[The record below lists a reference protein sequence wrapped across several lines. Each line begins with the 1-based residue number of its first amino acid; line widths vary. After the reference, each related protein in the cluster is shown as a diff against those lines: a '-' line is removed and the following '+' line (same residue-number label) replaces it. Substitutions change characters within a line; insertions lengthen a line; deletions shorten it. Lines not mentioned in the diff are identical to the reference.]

1 MILPENRP
9 ALVLAPMQDVTDL
22 SFMRVI
28 ARRGAPDWFV
38 TEYFRVHP
46 ISKPEAHIL
55 RSIRENTTGRPI
67 YAQLIGRDPES
78 LQRTIALLE
87 NEPIAGID
95 LNLGCPAPVVCR
107 KDAGGGLLRDPATL
121 DDLLGMMRAAVKGRF
136 TVKTRLGFTSP
147 EEFPKLLD
155 VFRRHAIDGLTVH
168 GRTVAE
174 RYQTPVH
181 PDAIRPAV
189 EALPCPVIA
198 NGNAV
203 DVETARNLLTQTGA
217 AGVMV
222 GRGAI
227 RNPWIFAQLDAA
239 LRGQPAF
246 RPTHRD
252 LLEYITDL
260 YDELAAAT
268 ETFDPLKHVQRMKR
282 TLVYISQGIGD
293 GTFDHQIRRARSPDE
308 FHTICRTHLDHAA
321 PLPVLPPENSRIFCG
336 FLAWNAPGGIPVHD
350 H

>member
-1 MILPENRP
+1 MTLPENRP

-55 RSIRENTTGRPI
+55 RSIRENATGRPI

-78 LQRTIALLE
+78 LRRTIAFLE

-95 LNLGCPAPVVCR
+95 LNLGCPAPIVCR
-107 KDAGGGLLRDPATL
+107 KDAGGGLLRDPAAL
-121 DDLLGMMRAAVKGRF
+121 DDLLGMIRGAVRGRF
-136 TVKTRLGFTSP
+136 TVKTRVGFSSP
-147 EEFPKLLD
+147 DEFPKLLEI
-155 VFRRHAIDGLTVH
+155 FRRHAIDGLTVH

-181 PDAIRPAV
+181 PEVIRLAV
-189 EALPCPVIA
+189 EAMPCPVIA

-203 DVETARNLLTQTGA
+203 DVETALNLLSQTGA

-227 RNPWIFAQLDAA
+227 RNPWIFSQLDAA
-239 LRGQPAF
+239 LRGQPIF
-246 RPTHRD
+246 LPTHRD
-252 LLEYITDL
+252 LLGYIEDL
-260 YDELAAAT
+260 YEELAAET

-282 TLVYISQGIGD
+282 TLVYMSQGIRD
-293 GTFDHQIRRARSPDE
+293 GAFDHQIRRARTPDE
-308 FHTICRTHLDHAA
+308 FHEICRSHLDHGAA
-321 PLPVLPPENSRIFCG
+321 LPVLPPEHSRIFCG
-336 FLAWNAPGGIPVHD
+336 FGALRG
-350 H
+350 

>member
-1 MILPENRP
+1 MTLPENRP

-22 SFMRVI
+22 PFMRVI

-78 LQRTIALLE
+78 IERTIAFLE

-107 KDAGGGLLRDPATL
+107 KDAGGGLLRDPAAL
-121 DDLLGMMRAAVKGRF
+121 DGLLGMMREAVKGRF
-136 TVKTRLGFTSP
+136 TVKTRVGFSSP
-147 EEFPKLLD
+147 DEFPALLE
-155 VFRRHAIDGLTVH
+155 VFRRHNIDGLTVH

-174 RYQTPVH
+174 RYQTPIH
-181 PDAIRPAV
+181 PDVIRMAV
-189 EALPCPVIA
+189 ETMPCPVIA

-203 DVETARNLLTQTGA
+203 DVETARNLLAQTGA
-217 AGVMV
+217 AGVMI

-239 LRGQPAF
+239 MLGRVVSQ
-246 RPTHRD
+246 PTHRD
-252 LLEYITDL
+252 LLDYITEL
-260 YDELAAAT
+260 YDELAAET
-268 ETFDPLKHVQRMKR
+268 ETFDPVKHVQRMKR
-282 TLVYISQGIGD
+282 PLAYISQGIGD
-293 GTFDHQIRRARSPDE
+293 GEFEHQIRRARTPEE
-308 FHTICRTHLDHAA
+308 FHGICRAHLDHDA
-321 PLPVLPPENSRIFCG
+321 PLDTLPPEDSRVFCG
-336 FLAWNAPGGIPVHD
+336 FGALRNA
-350 H
+350 

>member
-1 MILPENRP
+1 MTLPDHRP

-46 ISKPEAHIL
+46 VSKPEPHIL
-55 RSIRENTTGRPI
+55 RSIRENTTGRPV
-67 YAQLIGRDPES
+67 YAQMIGHDAES
-78 LQRTIALLE
+78 LKRTIEFLE
-87 NEPIAGID
+87 KEPIAGID
-95 LNLGCPAPVVCR
+95 INLGCPAPVVCR
-107 KDAGGGLLRDPATL
+107 KDAGGGLLRDPVAL
-121 DDLLGMMRAAVKGRF
+121 DGLLGMMRDAVKGRF
-136 TVKTRLGFTSP
+136 TVKTRVGFASP
-147 EEFPKLLD
+147 DEFPKLLE

-181 PDAIRPAV
+181 SDVIRMAV
-189 EALPCPVIA
+189 EAMPCPVIA

-203 DVETARNLLTQTGA
+203 DVVSACNLLAQTGA

-227 RNPWIFAQLDAA
+227 RNPWIFSQLDAE
-239 LRGQPAF
+239 LRGLPVS

-252 LLEYITDL
+252 LMHYISDL
-260 YDELAAAT
+260 YDELAANTDA
-268 ETFDPLKHVQRMKR
+268 FDPLKHVQRMKR
-282 TLVYISQGIGD
+282 TLVYIGQGIGD
-293 GTFDHQIRRARSPDE
+293 GGFDHEIRRARTPDE
-308 FHTICRTHLDHAA
+308 FHGICRAHLDHDAV
-321 PLPVLPPENSRIFCG
+321 LPALPPENSRIFCG
-336 FLAWNAPGGIPVHD
+336 FGALLK
-350 H
+350 